1 MYTIKMSERKKVQL
15 NSPTT
20 SCKINH
26 FLSEFESSFF
36 FSLDIIMIFFE
47 MSQKYF
53 DNINDILY
61 K

>member
-20 SCKINH
+20 SYKINH
-26 FLSEFESSFF
+26 FLSEFESSF

>member
-1 MYTIKMSERKKVQL
+1 MYTIKMSERKY
-15 NSPTT
+15 S
-20 SCKINH
+20 KIHQRPHVKSIIFYQN
-26 FLSEFESSFF
+26 LKAVF